1 MLEKL
6 IKNDRNE
13 KLETVLEQKHIEE
26 QVKNLLQGILY
37 KIEVSYKDYQK
48 AKALAGCRVG
58 VHQIRTNVFDF
69 VGRRE
74 PTC

>member
-26 QVKNLLQGILY
+26 QVKNLLQAIL
-37 KIEVSYKDYQK
+37 
-48 AKALAGCRVG
+48 
-58 VHQIRTNVFDF
+58 
-69 VGRRE
+69 
-74 PTC
+74 